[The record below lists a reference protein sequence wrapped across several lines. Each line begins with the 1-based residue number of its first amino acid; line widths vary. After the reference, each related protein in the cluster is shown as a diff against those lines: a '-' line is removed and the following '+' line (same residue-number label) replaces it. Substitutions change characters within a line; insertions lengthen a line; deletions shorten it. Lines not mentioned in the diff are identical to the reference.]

1 METIQLRPYQYKAID
16 SVRTALNRGQRHIVV
31 EMAAG
36 TGKEIVFA
44 KTVEFLHRTKDYKI
58 LVVVDHLAIKK
69 QIISRISTNYDG
81 FAKIVNDN
89 IVVETVSA
97 LIKNPNKQITQYAIV
112 IFYDAVVSSKIYD
125 TLLCAEKTTVVFTT
139 IGNEISNNKS
149 ANRLFEPNEVVFS
162 YTFQEAISD
171 GYVTP
176 AMDARALEPAIEV
189 FSKQLL
195 EQFGAV
201 EIDDISH
208 DKDQSWDL
216 ILQKGN
222 QTLLV
227 ECKSYKSQVV
237 SPFAANELLKTIVM
251 KKMKQKTSN
260 DEIILLIVL
269 SCIPSFQKDE
279 IFERYRIIVWD
290 IENLV
295 FYSRNNPALLKQLS
309 QITYFPI
316 DNIDGKASAE
326 AKLIKLNFIPTQDK
340 HLEDAE
346 KESNKTALL
355 IKRLSNCTAGRENSR
370 EYEKIC
376 EDIIRHLFE
385 ATYFNRLTSQ
395 HKTNDEHFRM
405 DLIGALKITQNND
418 ESMHPLWQMLVQ
430 HYNSHFVVFEFKNY
444 TDKIDQNLIYITEK
458 YLFDAALRNVAFII
472 SRKGFS
478 DSAKFAAEGCL
489 KEHGKLILD
498 ITQEDLMKMLK
509 SPSDNPADHL
519 LTKLEEFL
527 MGISK

>member
-1 METIQLRPYQYKAID
+1 MEEIQLRPYQIKAI
-16 SVRTALNRGQRHIVV
+16 TAIQAAFARGQRRMIV
-31 EMAAG
+31 EMSPG
-36 TGKEIVFA
+36 SGKGIILIKTIEYLQKLKNANILIVTNA
-44 KTVEFLHRTKDYKI
+44 
-58 LVVVDHLAIKK
+58 LAIKEQLK
-69 QIISRISTNYDG
+69 HRLFTTCNDVIDVNKISI
-81 FAKIVNDN
+81 
-89 IVVETVSA
+89 ETEHK
-97 LIKNPNKQITQYAIV
+97 LLKDTNKQTTEFGII
-112 IFYDAVVSSKIYD
+112 IFYDAIPSIKIYNA
-125 TLLCAEKTTVVFTT
+125 LLCEEKTVIVFTT
-139 IGNEISNNKS
+139 IGNEISHNNKS
-149 ANRLFEPNEVVFS
+149 QRKQFESSEIVFS
-162 YTFQEAISD
+162 YTFEEAIND
-171 GYVTP
+171 GYMTP

-195 EQFGAV
+195 AQFGCV
-201 EIDDISH
+201 QVDGISYE
-208 DKDQSWDL
+208 KDQRWDL

-222 QTLLV
+222 QKLLV

-237 SPFAANELLKTIVM
+237 SPFAANELLKAIVM
-251 KKMKQKTSN
+251 KRMKQNISR
-260 DEIILLIVL
+260 DEVILLIVL
-269 SCIPSFQKDE
+269 SSIPNFQKDD
-279 IFERYRIIVWD
+279 IFRRYRVVVWD

-295 FYSRNNPALLKQLS
+295 FYSKNNPALLKRLS

-316 DNIDGKASAE
+316 DHIEGKSSAE
-326 AKLIKLNFIPTQDK
+326 AELIKLDFIPTQDK

-346 KESNKTALL
+346 KEDNKTALL

-370 EYEKIC
+370 EYEEIC

-385 ATYFNRLTSQ
+385 ANYFNRLTSQ

-405 DLIGALKITQNND
+405 DLIGALKTTQNND

-458 YLFDAALRNVAFII
+458 YLFDAALRNVAIII

-478 DSAKFAAEGCL
+478 KSAKFAAEGCL

-498 ITQEDLMKMLK
+498 ITNEDLAKMLELR
-509 SPSDNPADHL
+509 SDQAADYL
-519 LTKLEEFL
+519 LDKLEEFL